1 MRQVGQRTHE
11 RRRGAPTAAA
21 PGLLCVA
28 NFPANTGYAWDFIEG
43 LYAGVSERLRPA
55 GVQTFV
61 AYPSVPAPPRSLAG
75 TQATAVE
82 LDAGLADRASLQAT
96 MEFVRRHNIE
106 VMYLCDRPVWN
117 PRYAALRRAG
127 VRTIIVHDHTSGDRT
142 EPRGLKRALKRAR
155 MLLPGSVADQVIAVS
170 DFVARRKLR
179 VDLLPARRVK
189 RVWNSVDVLTP
200 PAARARL
207 HQAFGLAEDRPVI
220 VCASRAAPE
229 KGLQLLLRAFDRL
242 VREGPIQGGRPMLIY
257 MGDGPELAAL
267 RELRD
272 ALPARDDILLT
283 GYVER
288 ASELIAGAELCVVP
302 SVWQEA
308 FGLAALE
315 PMASGVAVIASRVG
329 GIAEIIVDGETGRLV
344 PPGDEGALSQVMR
357 ELLSDPAERA
367 RLGAQGRR
375 RALET
380 FSREKQLD
388 QLHTIVAAGFNG
400 TLANGEPAHGS
411 RR

>member
-1 MRQVGQRTHE
+1 MSQVVQRTHE
-11 RRRGAPTAAA
+11 RRRGARTAGA

-43 LYAGVSERLRPA
+43 LYAGVGERLRPT

-61 AYPSVPAPPRSLAG
+61 AYPSVPAPPRALAG
-75 TQATAVE
+75 TQAKAVE

-96 MEFVRRHNIE
+96 VEFVRRHNIE

-127 VRTIIVHDHTSGDRT
+127 VRTIIVHDHTSGERT

-179 VDLLPARRVK
+179 VDLLPAQRVK
-189 RVWNSVDVLTP
+189 RVWNSVDVLAP
-200 PAARARL
+200 AAARAQL

-242 VREGPIQGGRPMLIY
+242 MQESSLEGGRPVLIY
-257 MGDGPELAAL
+257 MGDGPELPAL
-267 RELRD
+267 RELRE
-272 ALPARDDILLT
+272 ALAAREDIVLA

-288 ASELIAGAELCVVP
+288 ARELIAGAELCVAP
-302 SVWQEA
+302 SLWQEA

-329 GIAEIIVDGETGRLV
+329 GMAEIIIDGETGRLV
-344 PPGDEGALSQVMR
+344 PPGDEEALSQVMR
-357 ELLSDPAERA
+357 ELLSNPSERA
-367 RLGAQGRR
+367 RLGANGRR

-400 TLANGEPAHGS
+400 RMSTRANASRGGS
-411 RR
+411 

>member
-1 MRQVGQRTHE
+1 M
-11 RRRGAPTAAA
+11 
-21 PGLLCVA
+21 A

-43 LYAGVSERLRPA
+43 LYAGVGERLRLA
-55 GVQTFV
+55 GVQTYV
-61 AYPSVPAPPRSLAG
+61 AYPSLPAPPRSLAG

-96 MEFVRRHNIE
+96 MEFVRRHHIE

-117 PRYAALRRAG
+117 PRYRALRRAG
-127 VRTIIVHDHTSGDRT
+127 VRTIIVHDHTSGART

-179 VDLLPARRVK
+179 VDLLPAQRVK
-189 RVWNSVDVLTP
+189 RVWNSVDISAP
-200 PAARARL
+200 PAARAQL
-207 HQAFGLAEDRPVI
+207 HQAFGIAEDRPVI

-229 KGLQLLLRAFDRL
+229 KGLHLLLRAFDRL
-242 VREGPIQGGRPMLIY
+242 VQEGPIAGGAPVLIY
-257 MGDGPELAAL
+257 MGDGPELPAL
-267 RELRD
+267 RELRE
-272 ALPARDDILLT
+272 ALPARENMVLA

-315 PMASGVAVIASRVG
+315 PMAGGVAVIASRVG
-329 GIAEIIVDGETGRLV
+329 GMAEIIIDGETGRLV
-344 PPGDEGALSQVMR
+344 PPGDEAALSQVMR
-357 ELLSDPAERA
+357 ELLADPGERA
-367 RLGAQGRR
+367 RLGANGRR
-375 RALET
+375 RALEA
-380 FSREKQLD
+380 FSREQQLE
-388 QLHTIVAAGFNG
+388 QLHAIVVAGFNG
-400 TLANGEPAHGS
+400 RMSNAGERLAQGFVE
-411 RR
+411 